1 MMRTMVMMKEEKEKE
16 ESYRASKT
24 STVKAII
31 NTLFSILHIEI

>member
-1 MMRTMVMMKEEKEKE
+1 MRMMVMMKWEKEEE

-24 STVKAII
+24 SAVKAII